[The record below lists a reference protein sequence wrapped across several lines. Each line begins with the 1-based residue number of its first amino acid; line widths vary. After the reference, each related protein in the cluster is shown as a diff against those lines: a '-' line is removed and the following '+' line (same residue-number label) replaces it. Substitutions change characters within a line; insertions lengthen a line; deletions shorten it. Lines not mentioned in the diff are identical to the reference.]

1 MTTSGQY
8 SFAPSLGQITLYA
21 YNLIGIRSSAILQEH
36 MEVARMGA
44 NLVLA
49 DWGNRGPNLWQI
61 ALTTVPLVQG
71 TATYSVPANV
81 VNILDLYVT
90 VGTGSTATNRY
101 ILPISRTEYASY
113 PNINQQGF
121 PTTYWNDRLLS
132 PTVTFW
138 PVPDGNEVSFSYY
151 ALQQMQDANFANGQ
165 NADLPY
171 LWLAAFANALAVEL
185 ATIWAPDKLAIVQ
198 PRADKTYAAAAATG
212 TEISQMYISPQ
223 VSSYWR

>member
-1 MTTSGQY
+1 MTTSGTY
-8 SFAPSLGQITLYA
+8 AFAPSLGQITLYA
-21 YNLIGIRSSAILQEH
+21 FQLIGIRPTALLQEH
-36 MEVARMGA
+36 LESAHMAA

-49 DWGNRGPNLWQI
+49 DWSNKGPNLWQI
-61 ALTTVPLVQG
+61 NLTTVPLVQG
-71 TATYSVPANV
+71 TATYGVPANV

-90 VGTGSTATNRY
+90 VGSGSTAVNRY

-113 PNINQQGF
+113 ANINQQGF
-121 PTTYWNDRLLS
+121 PSTYWNDRLLS

-185 ATIWAPDKLAIVQ
+185 ATIWAPDKLTIVQ
-198 PRADKTYAAAAATG
+198 PRADRTYAAAAATG
-212 TEISQMYISPQ
+212 TEIAQMYISPQ
-223 VSSYWR
+223 ISSYFR